1 MAFVLEDV
9 INEIEETRSL
19 EPLKKLKK
27 ENLVKVAAHYG
38 ITPAVGA
45 TKSHILNLI
54 KDHCVQH
61 DIIDEVEEKP
71 IAETAEIVRLKLDFE
86 REERR
91 LAREAEKALQDAQ
104 FAEAQKAQEAAEAEA
119 KRAREAAEAE
129 AQRAQD
135 LRLAELKE
143 ARELRELELKAER
156 EKRDLELKAEQEKA
170 LLEAEKE
177 AAARE
182 HELKMASLGKQSSS
196 DKASAFDPAR
206 NIRLVPP
213 FQEKEVDKYF
223 AHFEKVADSLNWPKE
238 SWVLLLQSVL
248 VGKAQEIYGS
258 LSVEQSSN
266 YEHVKEAILK
276 AYELVPEAYRQK
288 FRNYL
293 KYDSKT
299 HVEFAREKENLFNR
313 WCHSKEIGQDFKKLK
328 QMVLLEEFKDKVRAD
343 IRSHSDE
350 QKVEELEKAAIMA
363 DDYALTH
370 KMSSK
375 SGNPQQKRYHGSGNR
390 ENISRNMDDRKRQGK
405 STENVGLVSKVEPLK
420 PISCGHCGK
429 PGHIITNCWKL
440 GGETPCEH
448 CGRFNHKS
456 EDCRIAKNKLQ
467 KEVKPTGLTSLK
479 GLKVSPFNESENSKG
494 VKVKPLIDRNS
505 FVEKNKGIKV
515 NPLHNDKS
523 CIEDEISPNTE
534 SDYME
539 NYKPFISEG
548 VVSLVGDENS
558 SQKVKILRDTGATQS
573 LMLDSVLPLTENSFT
588 GANVLISGV
597 EMGVLEV
604 PLHEVNIKSSLIN
617 GNIVIGM
624 RPSLPVEGISLILG
638 NDLAGERVMVD
649 PRVVEKPR
657 DDENTERLAEK
668 FPGIFPASVVT
679 RSMKAK
685 KEAIKEQGK
694 EEIGLSGTFLENIDV
709 KFEERNKEKA
719 DKALMRNESRNV
731 KENIPEKQES
741 ESKSVI
747 SRQNLIVEQSKD
759 KELLDLFK
767 IALTPVEAEKV
778 SVGYLIK
785 DNILMRKWSSHRVTS
800 GPLLLLR
807 EKWLDEDPEKIS
819 VLKYVATFKDR
830 LFIAGQMAKRNLQE
844 SKSKMKV
851 WYDRKAKSRC
861 FEPGDRVLVLFPV
874 VGNPLQAKYSGPY
887 KVVKKISDTNYLV
900 KTPDRRKETQVCHI
914 NMLKAYHEKPKPE
927 LVTLNNRLGLESPTH
942 SKDCVG
948 QVAEKEEDTES
959 EVRLGNDQQPI
970 KLQNSQIL
978 NDLGT
983 KLSHLPS
990 VQRKEQ
996 YREVF
1001 PDVPSK
1007 TNLIEHDVDVGD
1019 SAPIKQHPYRVSPM
1033 KKELLDKEVQYMLK
1047 NDIIEESQ
1055 SNWSSPCIL
1064 VPKHDGGFRF
1074 CTDFR
1079 KVNDKTKSDSF
1090 PIPRIADCIDQI
1102 GNAKFVSTFDMLKG
1116 YWQVPL
1122 TQRAR
1127 EISAFVT
1134 PSGLYQYKVMP
1145 FGMKNAPA
1153 TFQRMVNKLVRD
1165 IDGCEGYIDDVVI
1178 FSDNWSDHIRQIER
1192 FFQIMREAKLTI
1204 NLMKSE
1210 FGKATVKYLGHIV
1223 GQVQVRPLDAKIQ
1236 TIVKYPIPTSRK
1248 ELARFLGM
1256 AGYYRNFCLNFSEI
1270 AAPLTNLL
1278 SKKVKFVWTD
1288 DCQMAFDKVKLLL
1301 QKSPVLKSPDYEKPF
1316 KLIIDSS
1323 DVGTGSMLVQEASDG
1338 LDHPVSYFSKK
1349 FLKYQ
1354 KNYSVVEKETL
1365 GLVLALEHFDVYLGS
1380 TPFKIKV
1387 YTDHNPLTFLKTMK
1401 NKNQRLVRWSLA
1413 LQEYNLEIQHI
1424 PGSENVVADAL
1435 SRCIG

>member
-1 MAFVLEDV
+1 MAFVLQDV

-19 EPLKKLKK
+19 EPLKKFKK
-27 ENLVKVAAHYG
+27 ENLLKVAVHYG

-54 KDHCVQH
+54 KDHCVEH

-71 IAETAEIVRLKLDFE
+71 IAETTEIVRLKLDFE

-104 FAEAQKAQEAAEAEA
+104 LAAQLAEAE
-119 KRAREAAEAE
+119 KARE
-129 AQRAQD
+129 

-170 LLEAEKE
+170 LLAAELE

-182 HELKMASLGKQSSS
+182 HELKMASLGKHPPS
-196 DKASAFDPAR
+196 DKASTFDPAR

-293 KYDSKT
+293 KIDSKT

-328 QMVLLEEFKDKVRAD
+328 QMVLLEEFKDKVRPD
-343 IRSHSDE
+343 IRSHLDE

-405 STENVGLVSKVEPLK
+405 STENVGLVSMVEPLK

-440 GGETPCEH
+440 GGKTPCEH

-467 KEVKPTGLTSLK
+467 KDVKLTGLTSLK
-479 GLKVSPFNESENSKG
+479 GLKLSPFNESENSKG

-558 SQKVKILRDTGATQS
+558 SQKVTILRDTGATQS
-573 LMLDSVLPLTENSFT
+573 LMLDSVLPLTENSYT

-597 EMGVLEV
+597 EMGILEV

-638 NDLAGERVMVD
+638 NDLAGEKVMVD

-657 DDENTERLAEK
+657 DDEETERLAEK

-685 KEAIKEQGK
+685 KEVIKEQGK
-694 EEIGLSGTFLENIDV
+694 EEIGLSGTFLENIDG

-719 DKALMRNESRNV
+719 DNALMRNESRNV

-785 DNILMRKWSSHRVTS
+785 DDILMRKWSPTEYDNGEKGQTVYQIVVPTVHRREVLELAHDLPVS
-800 GPLLLLR
+800 GHLG
-807 EKWLDEDPEKIS
+807 
-819 VLKYVATFKDR
+819 V
-830 LFIAGQMAKRNLQE
+830 
-844 SKSKMKV
+844 
-851 WYDRKAKSRC
+851 RKTYN
-861 FEPGDRVLVLFPV
+861 RVLQHFFWPGLKRDVAKWCRELMLLMNLFH
-874 VGNPLQAKYSGPY
+874 
-887 KVVKKISDTNYLV
+887 T
-900 KTPDRRKETQVCHI
+900 
-914 NMLKAYHEKPKPE
+914 
-927 LVTLNNRLGLESPTH
+927 
-942 SKDCVG
+942 
-948 QVAEKEEDTES
+948 
-959 EVRLGNDQQPI
+959 
-970 KLQNSQIL
+970 
-978 NDLGT
+978 
-983 KLSHLPS
+983 
-990 VQRKEQ
+990 
-996 YREVF
+996 
-1001 PDVPSK
+1001 
-1007 TNLIEHDVDVGD
+1007 
-1019 SAPIKQHPYRVSPM
+1019 
-1033 KKELLDKEVQYMLK
+1033 
-1047 NDIIEESQ
+1047 
-1055 SNWSSPCIL
+1055 
-1064 VPKHDGGFRF
+1064 
-1074 CTDFR
+1074 
-1079 KVNDKTKSDSF
+1079 
-1090 PIPRIADCIDQI
+1090 
-1102 GNAKFVSTFDMLKG
+1102 
-1116 YWQVPL
+1116 
-1122 TQRAR
+1122 
-1127 EISAFVT
+1127 
-1134 PSGLYQYKVMP
+1134 
-1145 FGMKNAPA
+1145 
-1153 TFQRMVNKLVRD
+1153 
-1165 IDGCEGYIDDVVI
+1165 
-1178 FSDNWSDHIRQIER
+1178 
-1192 FFQIMREAKLTI
+1192 
-1204 NLMKSE
+1204 
-1210 FGKATVKYLGHIV
+1210 
-1223 GQVQVRPLDAKIQ
+1223 
-1236 TIVKYPIPTSRK
+1236 
-1248 ELARFLGM
+1248 
-1256 AGYYRNFCLNFSEI
+1256 
-1270 AAPLTNLL
+1270 
-1278 SKKVKFVWTD
+1278 
-1288 DCQMAFDKVKLLL
+1288 
-1301 QKSPVLKSPDYEKPF
+1301 
-1316 KLIIDSS
+1316 
-1323 DVGTGSMLVQEASDG
+1323 
-1338 LDHPVSYFSKK
+1338 
-1349 FLKYQ
+1349 
-1354 KNYSVVEKETL
+1354 
-1365 GLVLALEHFDVYLGS
+1365 
-1380 TPFKIKV
+1380 
-1387 YTDHNPLTFLKTMK
+1387 
-1401 NKNQRLVRWSLA
+1401 
-1413 LQEYNLEIQHI
+1413 
-1424 PGSENVVADAL
+1424 
-1435 SRCIG
+1435 